1 MFASNQIEEIR
12 KKLQLGGIKD
22 TQFPQ
27 ASPIDG
33 TETIAIVQQGE
44 NRQLNLKT
52 LIESVESSTS
62 SDFTN
67 LSKGGGGSYTL
78 EEALDLV
85 NPINRKLG
93 QVITFLDSNTNSWVI
108 YQFKGD
114 SIEDWSDSSMWE
126 NVLTGTGTSG
136 EYADKFDAVYGDNV
150 EETEV
155 HVDLVYADRATK
167 DALGNTIHDTY
178 VTKEGLTNA
187 IIEEVKKQLATL
199 G

>member
-1 MFASNQIEEIR
+1 MFTSNQIEEIR
-12 KKLQLGGIKD
+12 KKLLLEGIKD

-27 ASPIDG
+27 ASLIDG
-33 TETIAIVQQGE
+33 TETIVIVQQGE

-52 LIESVESSTS
+52 LIENIESSTS

-67 LSKGGGGSYTL
+67 LSKGSGGSYTL
-78 EEALDLV
+78 EEALNLV

-108 YQFKGD
+108 YQFKGG

-126 NVLTGTGTSG
+126 NVLTGTSG
-136 EYADKFDAVYGDNV
+136 EYANKFDAVYGDDV
-150 EETEV
+150 EETEA
-155 HVDLVYADRATK
+155 HIDLVYADRATK

-187 IIEEVKKQLATL
+187 IIEEVKKQLAAL
-199 G
+199 S